1 MEELTVER
9 DQNVLMFRS
18 AGEITLESTP
28 AYKVKLEE
36 ALGGDRPEI
45 VVWDLAGVTFIDS
58 SGIGLLVASST
69 RGQNAG
75 SRFYLYR
82 PSVQVRKILSLV
94 KLIDFFNIIENE
106 VELGAILPE

>member
-18 AGEITLESTP
+18 LGEITLES
-28 AYKVKLEE
+28 AGVYKNKLDE
-36 ALGGDRPEI
+36 ALGGERPETVI
-45 VVWDLAGVTFIDS
+45 WDLSGVTFIDS

-69 RGQNAG
+69 RSQSAG
-75 SRFYLYR
+75 SHFYLYR
-82 PSVQVRKILSLV
+82 PSAQVRKILSLV

-106 VELGAILPE
+106 VDLGAILPE